1 MFRRQG
7 FYTAYS
13 ALQLHLGAGGA
24 SPPPSLLCIASFPAR
39 RFFRRIHYVILVL
52 TTSFLLSPLSFSF
65 SLSLFSDLH
74 FFGASLQIL
83 SSLIGS
89 PIARSGMPLGLFTSL
104 SSDKRS
110 SHCLSATMP
119 SKRRPTS
126 LLGPTITRRLDCGD
140 HQSSLP
146 FPPLPLSDPSRF
158 RTQSLQ
164 SGIGDQVFV
173 FSNSSKSSVIPPAQP
188 HANMTKIRHEEVPS
202 YISSRSANSLISFSR
217 PTRIQA
223 ATLHYLNKVLDEL
236 LLHVL
241 TSAKSLAT
249 DRIKTDGILKVLGGQ
264 SGSGSGAGALLAKNA
279 VLEAELE
286 LRNYLDDQR
295 KEGGKVPLGLSATSR
310 WDGTESFPIQKAYEA
325 VSVLFC

>member
-1 MFRRQG
+1 M
-7 FYTAYS
+7 
-13 ALQLHLGAGGA
+13 
-24 SPPPSLLCIASFPAR
+24 PS
-39 RFFRRIHYVILVL
+39 
-52 TTSFLLSPLSFSF
+52 
-65 SLSLFSDLH
+65 
-74 FFGASLQIL
+74 
-83 SSLIGS
+83 
-89 PIARSGMPLGLFTSL
+89 
-104 SSDKRS
+104 
-110 SHCLSATMP
+110 

-126 LLGPTITRRLDCGD
+126 LLGPLTTRQGRGK

-146 FPPLPLSDPSRF
+146 FPPIPSSEPPRF

-164 SGIGDQVFV
+164 SAIGDQVFV
-173 FSNSSKSSVIPPAQP
+173 FSNSSNCSINPLLQP
-188 HANMTKIRHEEVPS
+188 HVKMTKIRLEEAPS

-264 SGSGSGAGALLAKNA
+264 SGSNSGAGALLAKNA

-310 WDGTESFPIQKAYEA
+310 WDGTDTFPVQKAYEA
-325 VSVLFC
+325 VSVLSLDTRFRLLIFIAL